1 MEWLRHWAGKF
12 LMCLVIAIVFV
23 FVVFTFLGPILYK
36 PDLRYTR
43 DSYSVSKEGAV
54 TSCIIKNHGRRSA
67 EKTRMSVEFLSEVL
81 DIRFSPESAGEV
93 VETTPDRRSAAMN
106 LENIAPKEQLTIFFT
121 VEKPQDKPF
130 DIHLLD
136 ISDARSLKEKGVPI
150 K

>member
-23 FVVFTFLGPILYK
+23 FVVFTFLGPVLYK

-43 DSYSVSKEGAV
+43 DSYSVSKNGAV
-54 TSCIIKNHGRRSA
+54 TSCTIRNYGRRSA

-81 DIRFSPESAGEV
+81 DIRFSPESAGKV
-93 VETTPDRRSAAMN
+93 VEVAPGKHSAVLN
-106 LENIAPKEQLTIFFT
+106 LGNIAPKEQVTILFT

-136 ISDARSLKEKGVPI
+136 ISDARRLSEKGAPI

>member
-1 MEWLRHWAGKF
+1 MEWLRRWAGKF
-12 LMCLVIAIVFV
+12 LMYLVIAIVFG
-23 FVVFTFLGPILYK
+23 FLVFTFLGPILYK

-43 DSYSVSKEGAV
+43 DSYSVSKDGAV

-81 DIRFSPESAGEV
+81 DIRFSPESAGKV
-93 VETTPDRRSAAMN
+93 VEVAPDRRSAAMN
-106 LENIAPKEQLTIFFT
+106 LENIAPKEQVTIFFT

-130 DIHLLD
+130 DINLLD
-136 ISDARSLKEKGVPI
+136 ISDARPLREKGAPI